1 MNSNEI
7 REEFLKFFEQ
17 NNHKIMPSAS
27 LIPIDETLLFTAAGM
42 VPFKDYFLGNNKPPH
57 TNLVS
62 SQKCIRTVD
71 IDIIGDTDRHLTFFE
86 MLGNFS
92 IGEYFKE
99 QAIKHAYEFITKNLG
114 INPDDLWFTVYKD
127 DDESFNI
134 WKDVIGVPEER
145 IQRGDK
151 DNFWQMNIPGPCGP
165 CSEIFI
171 DRGPDYGEEG
181 GPIGGG
187 EDRFI
192 EIWNLVFMESIQ
204 DEPYN
209 VVGELPAKNIDTGM
223 GLERIAMVLQDKE
236 SPFEIDTFESIY
248 EQLKPKI
255 KTPNK
260 KYERIILDHMK
271 ASTFMISDGV
281 VPTNEGRGY
290 ILRRLIRRAI
300 RAYYGLTNEIDSIE
314 FLISPIVEIYK
325 DHYPDLYKNID
336 KIKKLYTTEEN
347 LFHKTLEKG
356 TVEINRLIQD
366 KETFDEE
373 KAFYLF
379 ETFGFPYELTK
390 EIAFENNIQLNDDK
404 YMKKFQEHQ
413 AKSSAFKK
421 EISNISEFDVDCN
434 VFTGYEN
441 TNTISEV
448 TLVLNENG
456 TTTIFT
462 EATPFYYE
470 AGGQISDQGSIVFE
484 DKEYT
489 VADVVQSS
497 SGATGLVINKDIE
510 IQSGEKIESKVNES
524 FRRSVSKSHTSAH
537 IVHSSLRNILGD
549 HVAQAG
555 SYVAP
560 GRFRFDFSHSEKVTQ
575 EELNE
580 IFTLSNKNVFSD
592 LKVDTKIMNID
603 DAKKEGALAFFGDKY
618 DDDVRVVNIG
628 NFSKELCGGTHVSN
642 SNEIGLIVLLN
653 ESSIGSNLR
662 RVEMLSGFEAYDFM
676 TNAYNS
682 YKNVSTLWNT
692 HIENVATKLESF
704 FNSYEELKSQVDQFK
719 QIRNNEMVDQISNKF
734 ENVGDYK
741 VFINQVSMDTVDDI
755 RNVAI
760 NSINNGVVDYIYL
773 ISQIESK
780 FVIVAMKNEKV
791 IKDMNVSELVIETSK
806 NFGGGASKD
815 QVLSVGVGPNDYSKD
830 ETLKYVKESIVNN
843 LKWKT

>member
-57 TNLVS
+57 VNLVS

-99 QAIKHAYEFITKNLG
+99 QAIKHAYEFITKNLE

-497 SGATGLVINKDIE
+497 SGATGLVINEDIE

-603 DAKKEGALAFFGDKY
+603 EAKKEGALAFFGDKY

-682 YKNVSTLWNT
+682 YKNVSNLLNT
-692 HIENVATKLESF
+692 NIENVPTKL
-704 FNSYEELKSQVDQFK
+704 
-719 QIRNNEMVDQISNKF
+719 
-734 ENVGDYK
+734 
-741 VFINQVSMDTVDDI
+741 
-755 RNVAI
+755 
-760 NSINNGVVDYIYL
+760 
-773 ISQIESK
+773 
-780 FVIVAMKNEKV
+780 
-791 IKDMNVSELVIETSK
+791 
-806 NFGGGASKD
+806 
-815 QVLSVGVGPNDYSKD
+815 
-830 ETLKYVKESIVNN
+830 
-843 LKWKT
+843 

>member
-255 KTPNK
+255 KNPNK

-404 YMKKFQEHQ
+404 YMKKFKDHQ

-497 SGATGLVINKDIE
+497 SGATGLVINEDIE

-603 DAKKEGALAFFGDKY
+603 EAKKEGALAFFGDKY

-682 YKNVSTLWNT
+682 YKSVSNLLNT
-692 HIENVATKLESF
+692 NIENVPTKLESL

-815 QVLSVGVGPNDYSKD
+815 QVLSVGGGPNDYSID

-843 LKWKT
+843 LK

>member
-497 SGATGLVINKDIE
+497 SGATGLVINEDIE

-603 DAKKEGALAFFGDKY
+603 EAKKEGALAFFGDKY

-682 YKNVSTLWNT
+682 YKSVSNLLNT
-692 HIENVATKLESF
+692 NIENVPTKLESL

-815 QVLSVGVGPNDYSKD
+815 QVLSVGGGPNDYSID

-843 LKWKT
+843 LK

>member
-57 TNLVS
+57 ANLVS

-366 KETFDEE
+366 KEKFDEE

-497 SGATGLVINKDIE
+497 SGATGLVINEDIE

-537 IVHSSLRNILGD
+537 IVHSSLRKILGD

-603 DAKKEGALAFFGDKY
+603 EAKKEGALAFFGDKY

-682 YKNVSTLWNT
+682 YKSVSNLLNT
-692 HIENVATKLESF
+692 NIENVPTKLESL

-815 QVLSVGVGPNDYSKD
+815 QVLSVGGGPNDYSID

-843 LKWKT
+843 IK

>member
-99 QAIKHAYEFITKNLG
+99 QAIKHAYEFITKNLE

-421 EISNISEFDVDCN
+421 ETSNISEFDVDCN

-497 SGATGLVINKDIE
+497 SGATGLVINEDIE

-603 DAKKEGALAFFGDKY
+603 EAKKEGALAFFGDKY

-682 YKNVSTLWNT
+682 YKSVSNLLNT
-692 HIENVATKLESF
+692 NIENVPTKLESL

-815 QVLSVGVGPNDYSKD
+815 QVLSVGGGPNDYSID

-843 LKWKT
+843 LK

>member
-255 KTPNK
+255 KNPNK

-366 KETFDEE
+366 KEKFDEE

-470 AGGQISDQGSIVFE
+470 AGGQISDQGSIIFE

-497 SGATGLVINKDIE
+497 SGATGLVINEDIE

-537 IVHSSLRNILGD
+537 IVHSSLRKILGD

-603 DAKKEGALAFFGDKY
+603 EAKKEGALAFFGDKY

-682 YKNVSTLWNT
+682 YKSVSNLLNT
-692 HIENVATKLESF
+692 NIENVPTKLESF

-719 QIRNNEMVDQISNKF
+719 QIQNNEMVDQISNTF

-815 QVLSVGVGPNDYSKD
+815 QVLSVGGGPNDYSID

-843 LKWKT
+843 LK

>member
-7 REEFLKFFEQ
+7 RDEFLKFFEQ

-421 EISNISEFDVDCN
+421 ETSNISEFDVDCN

-489 VADVVQSS
+489 VTDVVQSS
-497 SGATGLVINKDIE
+497 SGATGLVINEDIE

-537 IVHSSLRNILGD
+537 IVHSSLRKILGD

-603 DAKKEGALAFFGDKY
+603 EAKKEGALAFFGDKY

-682 YKNVSTLWNT
+682 YKSVSNLLNT
-692 HIENVATKLESF
+692 NIENVPTKLESL

-815 QVLSVGVGPNDYSKD
+815 QVLSVGGGPNDYSID

-843 LKWKT
+843 IK

>member
-57 TNLVS
+57 INLVS

-127 DDESFNI
+127 DEESFNI

-171 DRGPDYGEEG
+171 DRGPNYGEEG

-255 KTPNK
+255 KNPNK

-300 RAYYGLTNEIDSIE
+300 RAYYGLTNEIDTIE
-314 FLISPIVEIYK
+314 FLISPIVDVYK

-470 AGGQISDQGSIVFE
+470 AGGQISDQGSIIFE

-497 SGATGLVINKDIE
+497 SGATGLVINEDIE

-682 YKNVSTLWNT
+682 YKSVSNLLNT
-692 HIENVATKLESF
+692 NIENVPTKLESL

-815 QVLSVGVGPNDYSKD
+815 QVLSVGGGPNDYSID

-843 LKWKT
+843 IK

>member
-57 TNLVS
+57 VNLVS

-497 SGATGLVINKDIE
+497 SGATGLVINEDIE

-603 DAKKEGALAFFGDKY
+603 EAKKEGALAFFGDKY

-682 YKNVSTLWNT
+682 YKNVSNLLNT
-692 HIENVATKLESF
+692 NIENVPTKLESF

-773 ISQIESK
+773 IAQIESK

-815 QVLSVGVGPNDYSKD
+815 QVLSVGGGPNDYSID

-843 LKWKT
+843 IK

>member
-57 TNLVS
+57 INLVS

-127 DDESFNI
+127 DEESFNI

-255 KTPNK
+255 KNPNN

-300 RAYYGLTNEIDSIE
+300 RAYYGLTNEIDTIE
-314 FLISPIVEIYK
+314 FLISPIVDVYK

-336 KIKKLYTTEEN
+336 KIKKLYTTEEK

-366 KETFDEE
+366 KESFDEE

-404 YMKKFQEHQ
+404 YMKKFKDHQ

-421 EISNISEFDVDCN
+421 EVSNISEFDVDCN

-497 SGATGLVINKDIE
+497 SGATGLVIKEDIG

-592 LKVDTKIMNID
+592 LKVDTKVMNID
-603 DAKKEGALAFFGDKY
+603 EAKKEGALAFFGDKY

-682 YKNVSTLWNT
+682 YKSVSNLLNT
-692 HIENVATKLESF
+692 NIENVPTKLESF

-719 QIRNNEMVDQISNKF
+719 QIRNNEMVEQISNKF

-791 IKDMNVSELVIETSK
+791 VKDMNVSELVIETSK

-815 QVLSVGVGPNDYSKD
+815 QVLSVGGGPNDYSID

-843 LKWKT
+843 LK

>member
-99 QAIKHAYEFITKNLG
+99 QAIKHAYEFITKNLE

-325 DHYPDLYKNID
+325 DNYPDLYKNID

-366 KETFDEE
+366 KEKFDEE

-421 EISNISEFDVDCN
+421 ETSNISEFDVDCN

-497 SGATGLVINKDIE
+497 SGATGLVINEDIE

-592 LKVDTKIMNID
+592 LKVDTKVMNID
-603 DAKKEGALAFFGDKY
+603 EAKKEGALAFFGDKY

-682 YKNVSTLWNT
+682 YKSVSNLLNT
-692 HIENVATKLESF
+692 TIENVPTKLESL

-773 ISQIESK
+773 IAQIESK

-815 QVLSVGVGPNDYSKD
+815 QVLSVGGGPNDYSID

-843 LKWKT
+843 LK

>member
-57 TNLVS
+57 INLVS

-127 DDESFNI
+127 DEESFNI

-171 DRGPDYGEEG
+171 DRGPDYGDEG

-255 KTPNK
+255 KNPNK

-300 RAYYGLTNEIDSIE
+300 RAYYGLTNEIDTIE
-314 FLISPIVEIYK
+314 FLISPIVDVYK

-336 KIKKLYTTEEN
+336 KIKKLYTTEEK

-366 KETFDEE
+366 KESFDEE

-404 YMKKFQEHQ
+404 YMKKFKDHQ

-421 EISNISEFDVDCN
+421 EVSNISEFDVDCN

-497 SGATGLVINKDIE
+497 SGATGLVIKEDIG

-592 LKVDTKIMNID
+592 LKVDTKVMNID
-603 DAKKEGALAFFGDKY
+603 EAKKEGALAFFGDKY

-682 YKNVSTLWNT
+682 YKSVSNLLNT
-692 HIENVATKLESF
+692 NIENVPTKLESF

-719 QIRNNEMVDQISNKF
+719 QIRNNEMVEQISNKF

-791 IKDMNVSELVIETSK
+791 VKDMNVSELVIETSK

-815 QVLSVGVGPNDYSKD
+815 QVLSVGGGPNDYSID

-843 LKWKT
+843 LK

>member
-57 TNLVS
+57 VNLVS

-255 KTPNK
+255 KNPNK

-421 EISNISEFDVDCN
+421 ETSNISEFDVDCN

-497 SGATGLVINKDIE
+497 SGATGLVINEDIE

-603 DAKKEGALAFFGDKY
+603 EAKKEGALAFFGDKY

-682 YKNVSTLWNT
+682 YKNVSNLLNT
-692 HIENVATKLESF
+692 NIENVPTKLESF

-773 ISQIESK
+773 IAQIESK

-815 QVLSVGVGPNDYSKD
+815 QVLSVGGGPNDYSID

-843 LKWKT
+843 LK

>member
-99 QAIKHAYEFITKNLG
+99 QAIKHAYEFITKNLE

-255 KTPNK
+255 KNPNK

-497 SGATGLVINKDIE
+497 SGATGLVINEDIE

-603 DAKKEGALAFFGDKY
+603 EAKKEGALAFFGDKY

-682 YKNVSTLWNT
+682 YKSVSNLLNT
-692 HIENVATKLESF
+692 NIENVPTKLESL

-773 ISQIESK
+773 IAQIESK

-815 QVLSVGVGPNDYSKD
+815 QVLSVGGGPNDYSID

-843 LKWKT
+843 LK

>member
-57 TNLVS
+57 KNLVS

-114 INPDDLWFTVYKD
+114 INPNDLWFTVYKD

-255 KTPNK
+255 KNPNK

-300 RAYYGLTNEIDSIE
+300 RAYYGLTNEIDTIE

-325 DHYPDLYKNID
+325 DHYPDLHKNSD
-336 KIKKLYTTEEN
+336 KIKKLYITEEN

-390 EIAFENNIQLNDDK
+390 EIAFENNIKLNDDK

-421 EISNISEFDVDCN
+421 DVSNLSEFDVDCN

-456 TTTIFT
+456 ATTIFT

-484 DKEYT
+484 DKEYK
-489 VADVVQSS
+489 VADVIQSS
-497 SGATGLVINKDIE
+497 SGATGLVIDEDIE
-510 IQSGEKIESKVNES
+510 IQSGQKIESKVNET
-524 FRRSVSKSHTSAH
+524 FRSSVSKSHTSAH

-603 DAKKEGALAFFGDKY
+603 EAKKEGALAFFGDKY

-628 NFSKELCGGTHVSN
+628 SFSKELCGGTHVSN

-682 YKNVSTLWNT
+682 YKSVSNLLNT
-692 HIENVATKLESF
+692 NIENVPTKLESF

-719 QIRNNEMVDQISNKF
+719 QIQNNEMVDQISNKF
-734 ENVGDYK
+734 ENVGNYK

-773 ISQIESK
+773 ISQIDSK

-815 QVLSVGVGPNDYSKD
+815 EVLSVGGGPNDYSID

-843 LKWKT
+843 LK

>member
-57 TNLVS
+57 VNLVS

-421 EISNISEFDVDCN
+421 ETSNISEFDVDCN

-497 SGATGLVINKDIE
+497 SGATGLVINEDIK

-682 YKNVSTLWNT
+682 YKSVSNLLNT
-692 HIENVATKLESF
+692 NIENVPTKLESL

-773 ISQIESK
+773 IAQIESK

-815 QVLSVGVGPNDYSKD
+815 QVLSVGGGPNDYSID

-843 LKWKT
+843 LK

>member
-421 EISNISEFDVDCN
+421 ETSNISEFDVDCN

-497 SGATGLVINKDIE
+497 SGATGLVINEDIE

-603 DAKKEGALAFFGDKY
+603 EAKKEGALAFFGDKY

-682 YKNVSTLWNT
+682 YKNVSNLLNT
-692 HIENVATKLESF
+692 NIENVPTKLESL

-815 QVLSVGVGPNDYSKD
+815 QVLSVGGGPNDYSID

-843 LKWKT
+843 IK

>member
-57 TNLVS
+57 VNLVS

-248 EQLKPKI
+248 EKLKPKI
-255 KTPNK
+255 KNPNK

-497 SGATGLVINKDIE
+497 SGATGLVINEDIE

-603 DAKKEGALAFFGDKY
+603 EAKKEGALAFFGDKY

-682 YKNVSTLWNT
+682 YKNVSNLLNT
-692 HIENVATKLESF
+692 NIENVPTKLESF

-773 ISQIESK
+773 IAQIESK

-791 IKDMNVSELVIETSK
+791 IQDMNVSELVIETSK

-815 QVLSVGVGPNDYSKD
+815 QVLSVGGGPNDYSID

-843 LKWKT
+843 LK

>member
-7 REEFLKFFEQ
+7 REEFLKFFEK

-42 VPFKDYFLGNNKPPH
+42 VPFKDYFMGNSKPPH

-366 KETFDEE
+366 KEKFDEE

-421 EISNISEFDVDCN
+421 EVSNISEFDVDCN

-456 TTTIFT
+456 ATTIFT

-470 AGGQISDQGSIVFE
+470 AGGQISDQGSIIFE

-497 SGATGLVINKDIE
+497 SGATGLVINEDIE

-537 IVHSSLRNILGD
+537 IVHSSLRKILGD

-603 DAKKEGALAFFGDKY
+603 EAKKEGALAFFGDKY

-682 YKNVSTLWNT
+682 YKSVSNLLNT
-692 HIENVATKLESF
+692 NIENVPTKLESF

-719 QIRNNEMVDQISNKF
+719 QIQNNEMVDQISNKF
-734 ENVGDYK
+734 ENVGNYK

-773 ISQIESK
+773 ISQIDSK

-815 QVLSVGVGPNDYSKD
+815 EVLSVGGGPNGYSID

-843 LKWKT
+843 LK

>member
-57 TNLVS
+57 VNLVS

-421 EISNISEFDVDCN
+421 ETSNISEFDVDCN

-497 SGATGLVINKDIE
+497 SGATGLVINEDIE

-603 DAKKEGALAFFGDKY
+603 EAKKEGALAFFGDKY

-682 YKNVSTLWNT
+682 YKSVSNLLNT
-692 HIENVATKLESF
+692 NIENVPTKLESL

-815 QVLSVGVGPNDYSKD
+815 QVLSVGGGPNDYSID

-843 LKWKT
+843 LK

>member
-57 TNLVS
+57 KNLVS

-366 KETFDEE
+366 KEKFDEE

-421 EISNISEFDVDCN
+421 EVSNISEFDVDCN

-456 TTTIFT
+456 ATTIFT

-484 DKEYT
+484 DKEYK
-489 VADVVQSS
+489 VADVIQSS
-497 SGATGLVINKDIE
+497 SGATGLVIDEDIE
-510 IQSGEKIESKVNES
+510 IQSGEKIESKVNET
-524 FRRSVSKSHTSAH
+524 FRSSVSKSHTSAH

-603 DAKKEGALAFFGDKY
+603 EAKKEGALAFFGDKY

-682 YKNVSTLWNT
+682 YKSVSNLLNT
-692 HIENVATKLESF
+692 NIENVPTKLESL

-815 QVLSVGVGPNDYSKD
+815 QVLSVGGGPNDYSID

-843 LKWKT
+843 LK